1 MPTCEGMANA
11 RRLLASILVLVGVA
25 SAGTAAAA
33 TWPKHQPTAAD
44 QALAQRSVLTLG
56 DFASGSGWAPA
67 AAGGSGDG
75 LHDPACQGPAFSDV
89 GRVLTGSADSSFQA
103 TALQVWSSAE
113 VMKTLAMARH
123 DASVTT
129 NAVVAPCLRAV
140 LRKGLPANSRLVSVS
155 RLAFPH
161 VGDWSD
167 AYRALVDVS
176 VAGNSVQMQIDVVLV
191 LHGRVEITLMQLA
204 PHAISTAAKAGEER
218 LVQRLAGASL
228 AA

>member
-1 MPTCEGMANA
+1 MAHA

-25 SAGTAAAA
+25 SAGAAAAA

-44 QALAQRSVLTLG
+44 QALAKRSVLTLG
-56 DFASGSGWAPA
+56 DFTPGSGWAPA
-67 AAGGSGDG
+67 SAGGSGG
-75 LHDPACQGPAFSDV
+75 SLHDPACKGPAFSDV

-103 TALQVWSSAE
+103 TGLQVWSSAE
-113 VMKTLAMARH
+113 VMKTLAMAQH

-140 LRKGLPANSRLVSVS
+140 LRKGLPPNSKLVSVT
-155 RLAFPH
+155 RLAFPR

-167 AYRALVDVS
+167 AYRAVVDVS
-176 VAGNSVQMQIDVVLV
+176 VAGNSVQMQLDLVLV

-204 PHAISTAAKAGEER
+204 PHVISGAAKAGEER

>member
-1 MPTCEGMANA
+1 MPIFEQMAHA
-11 RRLLASILVLVGVA
+11 RRLLASILVFVGVA

-44 QALAQRSVLTLG
+44 QALAKRSVLTLG
-56 DFASGSGWAPA
+56 DFASGSGWSPA
-67 AAGGSGDG
+67 AAGGSGG
-75 LHDPACQGPAFSDV
+75 SLHDPACQGPAFSDV

-103 TALQVWSSAE
+103 TGLQVWSSAE
-113 VMKTLAMARH
+113 VMKTLAMAQH

-129 NAVVAPCLRAV
+129 NAVVTPCLRAV
-140 LRKGLPANSRLVSVS
+140 LRKELPANAKLVSVS
-155 RLAFPH
+155 RLVFPH

-167 AYRALVDVS
+167 AYRAVVDLS
-176 VAGNSVQMQIDVVLV
+176 VAGNRVQMQIDVVLV

-204 PHAISTAAKAGEER
+204 PHAISVAAKAGEER